1 MNSNHF
7 ASPQAQPLPTRART
21 LLAALTNNPTRRLPY
36 RAEAA
41 PVGSQ
46 GGYCSRCLLGV
57 RVHGCLSI
65 MSEKAPIVVVL
76 VPAIVCWAQGSIL
89 LMGRCW
95 CGVLSPAPSV
105 FTARGGS
112 RLAASEAVRITVA
125 AGRWLCVSCS
135 LQVELGTVL
144 HSFRIV
150 CRYPFLRCGGL
161 GCCYCA
167 PRTLT
172 FIDLFTFQDCDVS
185 SRLCAGCAYARGAS
199 RF

>member
-1 MNSNHF
+1 M
-7 ASPQAQPLPTRART
+7 
-21 LLAALTNNPTRRLPY
+21 
-36 RAEAA
+36 
-41 PVGSQ
+41 GSQ
-46 GGYCSRCLLGV
+46 SGYCSRCLLGV

-65 MSEKAPIVVVL
+65 MSEKARIVVVL
-76 VPAIVCWAQGSIL
+76 VPAIVCWARGSIL

-105 FTARGGS
+105 FTARGVS

-125 AGRWLCVSCS
+125 AGRWLCVFLLATGRIGHSVTQLPHS
-135 LQVELGTVL
+135 VPLPVPQV
-144 HSFRIV
+144 R
-150 CRYPFLRCGGL
+150 GL